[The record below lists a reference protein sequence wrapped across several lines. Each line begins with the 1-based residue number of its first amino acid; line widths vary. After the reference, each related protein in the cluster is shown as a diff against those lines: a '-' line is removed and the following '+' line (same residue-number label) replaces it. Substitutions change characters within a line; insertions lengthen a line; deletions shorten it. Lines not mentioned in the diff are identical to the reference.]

1 MIEKTFLNWINNI
14 ILTTFSSEN
23 HGKTALGEISWIG
36 KTLLIKQCNITIIV
50 LKSLSFGK
58 WINCFIYM
66 ITFAI
71 FSLILQDLG
80 PLVGLKHEAEDDL
93 EKIKL
98 RIIKA
103 PKVCILV
110 FLHDISWCS
119 WNQWQR
125 NTVLVYKHHNI
136 GFYSTQTRSPGPSA
150 DDRVASYYRLEADDA
165 QVIW

>member
-1 MIEKTFLNWINNI
+1 MNNI

-23 HGKTALGEISWIG
+23 PGKTALGEISWIG
-36 KTLLIKQCNITIIV
+36 KTLLIKQCS
-50 LKSLSFGK
+50 LKIRVFWQMDWLFYLYDNFYNLFFDFAGFGAP
-58 WINCFIYM
+58 CR
-66 ITFAI
+66 
-71 FSLILQDLG
+71 
-80 PLVGLKHEAEDDL
+80 LKTRSRRRPGEDQVEDHQ
-93 EKIKL
+93 
-98 RIIKA
+98 A

>member
-1 MIEKTFLNWINNI
+1 MIDKTFLNWINNI

-23 HGKTALGEISWIG
+23 PGKTALGEISWIG
-36 KTLLIKQCNITIIV
+36 KTPLIKQCNITIIV

-110 FLHDISWCS
+110 FLHDISWCYS
-119 WNQWQR
+119 ETRFWFT
-125 NTVLVYKHHNI
+125 NTITLVFTPHR
-136 GFYSTQTRSPGPSA
+136 Q
-150 DDRVASYYRLEADDA
+150 EARDLLPMTAWRPITDLR
-165 QVIW
+165 QMMRR

>member
-23 HGKTALGEISWIG
+23 PGKTALGEISWIG
-36 KTLLIKQCNITIIV
+36 KTPLIKQCNITIIV

-98 RIIKA
+98 RIIKL
-103 PKVCILV
+103 PRFVFWYSCMIYHDVLEISDSETRFWFTNTITLV
-110 FLHDISWCS
+110 FTPHR
-119 WNQWQR
+119 Q
-125 NTVLVYKHHNI
+125 
-136 GFYSTQTRSPGPSA
+136 
-150 DDRVASYYRLEADDA
+150 EARDLLPMTAWRPITDLR
-165 QVIW
+165 QMMRR